1 MGAFLEAL
9 DTLFFISN
17 GKRQHLQYELFGKP
31 HKVTYDYAKK
41 VLIDQLR
48 SSHAGHEDRDNVDDM
63 TIYAIGDNP
72 LSDIKG
78 ANGAGFVSMLLRT
91 GVWQSSEEN
100 DSQNPATH
108 VFPSVREAF
117 KFICDK
123 HL

>member
-1 MGAFLEAL
+1 MKCDL
-9 DTLFFISN
+9 
-17 GKRQHLQYELFGKP
+17 YGKP
-31 HKVTYDYAKK
+31 YKVTYDYAKK
-41 VLIDQLR
+41 VMIEQLKAY
-48 SSHAGHEDRDNVDDM
+48 HEGHENRENMDDM

-78 ANGAGFVSMLLRT
+78 ANEAGENFVSILLRT
-91 GVWQSSEEN
+91 GVWISKEEN
-100 DSQNPATH
+100 DATNPAKH